1 MKKLITL
8 LLTVTM
14 VSACG
19 WHLRG
24 SLNLPSDLK
33 AIHISNQSQT
43 DITLSELV
51 RVLGS
56 NGIERA
62 ENLEQAQYSI
72 RLSNEREERRSI
84 SVSSSG
90 LVSEYELTHEVDYS
104 IADAD
109 GNILAPLTTA
119 RVIRSYNYDR
129 NDVIAKNEEES
140 LIRKEMRTQL
150 AAQILNRLR
159 FLNKPATASSNGQ
172 TAP

>member
-33 AIHISNQSQT
+33 AIHINNQSNS
-43 DITLSELV
+43 DVTLTQLV
-51 RVLGS
+51 RVLNS
-56 NGIERA
+56 NGIAQA
-62 ENLEQAQYSI
+62 ESLEQAQYSI

-104 IADAD
+104 ITD
-109 GNILAPLTTA
+109 GNGKVLAPQTTA

-129 NDVIAKNEEES
+129 NDVIAKNEEEE

-150 AAQILNRLR
+150 AAQIINRLR
-159 FLNKPATASSNGQ
+159 FLSKPAASSNGQ